1 VRCFSTAEFGGQRG
15 FGTIFETTASGKEV
29 MLYSFKGTPK
39 DGANPFGDLI
49 AFKGI
54 LYGTTVNGGIDVG
67 GQNHPDAGSTFSFTP

>member
-1 VRCFSTAEFGGQRG
+1 
-15 FGTIFETTASGKEV
+15 